1 MEAHD
6 CTFGTHA
13 KIERKNKEQMKR
25 KRLQHFDCSSDDIL
39 TPIDLLSDVY
49 SHFSVVIKNCFVKL
63 ELFF

>member
-13 KIERKNKEQMKR
+13 KIERKNKVQTKR

-39 TPIDLLSDVY
+39 TPIDPLSDVH
-49 SHFSVVIKNCFVKL
+49 SNFSVALKNCFVKL
-63 ELFF
+63 ELLI